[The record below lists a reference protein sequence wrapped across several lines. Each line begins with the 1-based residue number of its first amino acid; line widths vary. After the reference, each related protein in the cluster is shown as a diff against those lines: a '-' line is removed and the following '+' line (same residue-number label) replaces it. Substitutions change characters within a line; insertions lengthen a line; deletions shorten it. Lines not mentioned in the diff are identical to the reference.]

1 MKTVRCYLYVIQCYF
16 NLDVLLSQFHSNMT
30 LQKLTNSSEKHR
42 FEIKIVSCYLFFLGN
57 VLDSCDGRVISNNN
71 IYVDFGVI
79 KYKCSCSFNFTFN
92 PQLFYLASINPGF
105 DDCGTAIQ
113 IKEMNNNIF
122 SIQCMSSVPPTVSSS
137 QFTTVELTC
146 DYPRDYNYCKYTGYC
161 LRVFSNGR
169 YCLLFKCYLK

>member
-1 MKTVRCYLYVIQCYF
+1 MKQKSYHVIC
-16 NLDVLLSQFHSNMT
+16 
-30 LQKLTNSSEKHR
+30 
-42 FEIKIVSCYLFFLGN
+42 FFLGN

-92 PQLFYLASINPGF
+92 PKLFYLASINPGF

-113 IKEMNNNIF
+113 IKEMNNDIF